1 MVLRLCQKEH
11 TSIRCSREAIAT
23 ANKLIYRILVVK
35 SASIL
40 TMKGTR
46 KKYRS
51 YNPDIEATCV
61 FRRAEDNVEVQQ
73 KCKRG
78 PEVEIFRGTNMIQ

>member
-1 MVLRLCQKEH
+1 
-11 TSIRCSREAIAT
+11 
-23 ANKLIYRILVVK
+23 
-35 SASIL
+35 
-40 TMKGTR
+40 MKGMR